1 MRLNT
6 KYSATAVL
14 AAGLAALVLAACG
27 GSNSSSGSSGSSG
40 SASTMGTSGGVV
52 SVKSVGKSDVLTN
65 AQGKT
70 LYTANVEKGGKIMC
84 TSGCT
89 SIWMPADGSA
99 SQAKTA
105 AADLN
110 LKVGVVKRPD
120 GTDQLTLNGQ
130 PLYSFTQEGAGKLA
144 GNGAMD
150 AFNGTQF
157 TWSAATTGGTQ
168 AASTSGSNSS
178 SGGGSTYPG
187 Y

>member
-6 KYSATAVL
+6 KYPATAVL

-27 GSNSSSGSSGSSG
+27 GSNSSSGNSGSGSG

-84 TSGCT
+84 TTGCT

-130 PLYSFTQEGAGKLA
+130 PLYSFTQEGAGKLT

-168 AASTSGSNSS
+168 AASNSS
-178 SGGGSTYPG
+178 SGGGGSSIPG